1 MIKSICQKRL
11 MCFQNTKLKIHP
23 SMKQQSINSIKNLPK
38 KNRMRLSFNSKKIKR
53 NYKKN
58 NKIKL
63 TMREER
69 KLLMIFM
76 LKRKLKK
83 KLKSSNNNCKISI
96 LLKKKLKVLLHSQ
109 LNKPKKLN
117 KK

>member
-11 MCFQNTKLKIHP
+11 MCFQSTKLITHP
-23 SMKQQSINSIKNLPK
+23 NMKKQLINLIRNLPK

-53 NYKKN
+53 NCKKN

-76 LKRKLKK
+76 LKRKLKM